1 MGFTMT
7 NKKLIESHD
16 IVIVGGGPVGLAAAV
31 EFSNLGIKTILLESS
46 DSFSDGSRAI
56 CWSQRTLEIMDRSDA
71 ANKMLEKGV
80 TWNQGRVYLK
90 NHEIYNFDLQMETD
104 LKMPAF
110 INLQQYY
117 FEEFL
122 ESHLREKQLT
132 EIRRLNEVDDIRI
145 TENKTALLSV
155 INPNGKYEINAKYV
169 IAADGVNS
177 FLRKRLGL
185 GTKGQKFEE
194 KFLIT
199 DIHVKEPYPMERRF
213 WFDPIFHK
221 GQSALLHVQPDNIL
235 RVDLQLGVTADPK
248 IESNPTRVQSRI
260 QKMLGEKIEFDIEW
274 ISVYSFSCKRM
285 DRFDHE
291 PVFFVGD
298 AAHVVSPFGA
308 RGGNGGIQDID
319 NLVWKLA
326 SVSKGLAPKSL
337 LKSYDLE
344 RVPAADENILNSAR
358 STNFMTPKNEASR
371 EFREAVFLL
380 SKNMPFARN
389 LVNSGRLS
397 SPYSYHNSVLN
408 SKDDPAF
415 TGKGPLPGSVSL
427 DAALGL
433 KSTEV
438 WLLNYLGREFCCLV
452 FVNDLILSSERFEE
466 FQKFTNLLNPQMNL
480 VMVSRAVIAKNIKA
494 TVLVDKSGK
503 CFNKWLA
510 IPGSLYLIRPD
521 QHIAARWKNYPELEK
536 FEQAFNKA
544 LGHCE
549 GK

>member
-1 MGFTMT
+1 MT

-56 CWSQRTLEIMDRSDA
+56 CWSQRTLEIMDRSGA

-185 GTKGQKFEE
+185 ETKGQKFEE

-344 RVPAADENILNSAR
+344 RVPAADENILNSSR
-358 STNFMTPKNEASR
+358 STDFMTPKNEASR

-397 SPYSYHNSVLN
+397 SPYSYHNSFLN

-427 DAALGL
+427 DAVLGL

-438 WLLNYLGREFCCLV
+438 WLLDYLGREFCCLV

-466 FQKFTNLLNPQMNL
+466 FQKF
-480 VMVSRAVIAKNIKA
+480 S
-494 TVLVDKSGK
+494 KS
-503 CFNKWLA
+503 C
-510 IPGSLYLIRPD
+510 LIL
-521 QHIAARWKNYPELEK
+521 K
-536 FEQAFNKA
+536 
-544 LGHCE
+544 
-549 GK
+549 

>member
-1 MGFTMT
+1 
-7 NKKLIESHD
+7 
-16 IVIVGGGPVGLAAAV
+16 
-31 EFSNLGIKTILLESS
+31 
-46 DSFSDGSRAI
+46 
-56 CWSQRTLEIMDRSDA
+56 MDRSGA

-90 NHEIYNFDLQMETD
+90 NHEIYNFDLQMATD

-132 EIRRLNEVDDIRI
+132 EIRRLNEVDDISI

-155 INPNGKYEINAKYV
+155 ITPNGKYKINAKYV

-185 GTKGQKFEE
+185 ETKGQKFEE

-235 RVDLQLGVTADPK
+235 RIDLQLGVTADPK

-260 QKMLGEKIEFDIEW
+260 QKMLGEKIDFDIEW

-285 DRFDHE
+285 DRFVHE

-326 SVSKGLAPKSL
+326 SVLKGLAPKSL

-344 RVPAADENILNSAR
+344 RIPAADENILNSSR
-358 STNFMTPKNEASR
+358 STDFMTPKNEASR

-389 LVNSGRLS
+389 LMNSGRLS
-397 SPYSYHNSVLN
+397 SPYSYHNSFLN

-427 DAALGL
+427 DAKLDL

-438 WLLNYLGREFCCLV
+438 WLLDYLGREFCCLL

-466 FQKFTNLLNPQMNL
+466 FQRFSNLLNPQMNL
-480 VMVSRAVIAKNIKA
+480 VTVSRAVISKGTKA

-510 IPGSLYLIRPD
+510 VPGSAYLIRPD

-536 FEQAFNKA
+536 FKQAFNKA